1 MKKDFEIG
9 LSKLVGRPTIDIS
22 MAITVIREY
31 DDNSSCCA
39 LYAEKTYFL
48 SRYWPIQYKILY
60 SSIHIK
66 WKLKRHPLDMSFGSF
81 HFAEAC
87 GITNIKITLVLQLI
101 IRRFLINDMITC
113 CLLPNVW
120 ELREFRLM
128 RYQTLGILIPRPGK
142 YKSPYNTAK
151 RYTAPPSMILTY
163 WHSMTCWTSKNPTPW
178 THSAD

>member
-1 MKKDFEIG
+1 
-9 LSKLVGRPTIDIS
+9 
-22 MAITVIREY
+22 MAITVIREC

-48 SRYWPIQYKILY
+48 SRYWPIQHKILY

-101 IRRFLINDMITC
+101 IRRFLINVTITC
-113 CLLPNVW
+113 FYSQRLRVKGVSTYALSDVGNLNSTTWKIQEPLQYCQALYRATFNDLDLLTFDDLLNLQKSNPLNSFSRLNW
-120 ELREFRLM
+120 ETRRDSWNIEQ
-128 RYQTLGILIPRPGK
+128 Y
-142 YKSPYNTAK
+142 
-151 RYTAPPSMILTY
+151 
-163 WHSMTCWTSKNPTPW
+163 
-178 THSAD
+178 